1 MDSKI
6 VGVRVGPPRP
16 TPIIWTTFRTFSISV
31 FRRTSLT
38 SICACLCTTAVYAV
52 QTTVPFHKER
62 GSFHVQIGNNKKS
75 CTGFQGG
82 NQSKQGGNRALLS
95 FVPSLRLI
103 CCLKSF
109 LHWFYVTN
117 LVIKTTSRCYD
128 RLTFWVLLFYRPW
141 SDADSIEGRR
151 TTPQNQ
157 NCWSEVQSIGNGWVI
172 SVECGVIVMTT

>member
-1 MDSKI
+1 MGSKI
-6 VGVRVGPPRP
+6 VGARVGPPGP

-38 SICACLCTTAVYAV
+38 CTCACLYTTAVYAV
-52 QTTVPFHKER
+52 QTTVNFHKER

-95 FVPSLRLI
+95 FVPWLRLI

-117 LVIKTTSRCYD
+117 LVIKTTLRCYD
-128 RLTFWVLLFYRPW
+128 RLTFWGLLFYRPW
-141 SDADSIEGRR
+141 IDADSIEGRR
-151 TTPQNQ
+151 TTPQNW
-157 NCWSEVQSIGNGWVI
+157 NCSSEVQCIGNGWVI
-172 SVECGVIVMTT
+172 SVECVIVMTT